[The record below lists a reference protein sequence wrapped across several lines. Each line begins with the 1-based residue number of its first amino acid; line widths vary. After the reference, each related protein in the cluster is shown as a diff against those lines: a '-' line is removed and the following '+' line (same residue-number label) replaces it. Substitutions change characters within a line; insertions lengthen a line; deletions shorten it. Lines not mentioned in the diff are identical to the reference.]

1 MPTNKTFETNNSPLR
16 KVFVYGVLAAL
27 IILIIYYLPNYFFLE
42 KATTDHSAILL
53 NSVGVQVQT
62 KVVGESVF
70 LDSVRIVKD
79 CTGVQV
85 IAVFFGLLL
94 PLPKAAW
101 KKKLLTLAVVSL
113 ILYAANVLRIVL
125 EFSLLYFNI
134 LPWSLA
140 HYPLSLLL
148 GVIGVLVLVFV
159 TDRLLPEFEQFFL
172 SLTRNGS
179 IRKKEDDLK

>member
-1 MPTNKTFETNNSPLR
+1 
-16 KVFVYGVLAAL
+16 
-27 IILIIYYLPNYFFLE
+27 
-42 KATTDHSAILL
+42 
-53 NSVGVQVQT
+53 
-62 KVVGESVF
+62 
-70 LDSVRIVKD
+70 
-79 CTGVQV
+79 
-85 IAVFFGLLL
+85 
-94 PLPKAAW
+94 
-101 KKKLLTLAVVSL
+101 
-113 ILYAANVLRIVL
+113 VLRIVL